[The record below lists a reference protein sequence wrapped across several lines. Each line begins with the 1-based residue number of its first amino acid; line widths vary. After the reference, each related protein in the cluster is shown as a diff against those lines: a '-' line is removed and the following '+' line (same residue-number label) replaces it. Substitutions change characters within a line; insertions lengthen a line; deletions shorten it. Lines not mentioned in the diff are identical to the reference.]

1 MEPRS
6 TTIVP
11 LRQASAPSAPEIFV
25 VVKPPAGNSNPLDL
39 QIQLFNLLI
48 TSNNNNNAQKPVG
61 LGANAVTSIGG
72 RSRSSS
78 VNSRVSLDSIGVSEN
93 NQVNLKT
100 MNSNTKQEEKNTDV

>member
-39 QIQLFNLLI
+39 QVQLLSF
-48 TSNNNNNAQKPVG
+48 G

-78 VNSRVSLDSIGVSEN
+78 VNSRVSLDSIGVPEN

-100 MNSNTKQEEKNTDV
+100 MNLNTNKNIT